1 MSLRIIFLAL
11 FMALFSFSALGQS
24 TLPPNPNEATGADK
38 AAPNSKSG
46 FDADSAAEEMHV
58 RRAIRLAEK
67 DHLENLDR
75 AREAAKISAELK
87 TTFASARVL
96 GVPDLKKLE
105 RLEKLT
111 RRIRSEAGGSDSE
124 VTLDE
129 VPKDLESALTRLA
142 DVSDQVRKEVE
153 KTPRQVVS
161 ACVIER
167 SNQLLEVIQYARR
180 FSQ

>member
-1 MSLRIIFLAL
+1 MSLRILLLAL
-11 FMALFSFSALGQS
+11 FVALFWVSAQGQS
-24 TLPPNPNEATGADK
+24 TLPPNPNDAMTADK
-38 AAPNSKSG
+38 PAPNSKSV
-46 FDADSAAEEMHV
+46 FDGSSAAEEMHV
-58 RRAIRLAEK
+58 RRAIKLAEK

-87 TTFASARVL
+87 ATFATAKVL
-96 GVPDLKKLE
+96 SLPDRKKLE
-105 RLEKLT
+105 KLEKLT

-124 VTLDE
+124 VTLDQI
-129 VPKDLESALTRLA
+129 PKDLESALTRIA

-167 SNQLLEVIQYARR
+167 ANQLLEVIQYARR

>member
-1 MSLRIIFLAL
+1 MSVRVVLLAL
-11 FMALFSFSALGQS
+11 FVALFWVSALGQS
-24 TLPPNPNEATGADK
+24 TLPPNPNEAMGADK
-38 AAPNSKSG
+38 PAPNSKSV
-46 FDADSAAEEMHV
+46 FDSGSAAEEMHV

-87 TTFASARVL
+87 TTFITAKVL
-96 GVPDLKKLE
+96 SPADRKKLDKI
-105 RLEKLT
+105 EKLM

-124 VTLDE
+124 VTLDQ
-129 VPKDLESALTRLA
+129 VPKDLESALTRIA

-153 KTPRQVVS
+153 KTPRQVIS

-167 SNQLLEVIQYARR
+167 ANQLLEVIQYARR

>member
-1 MSLRIIFLAL
+1 MSLRVLLLVLFTAL
-11 FMALFSFSALGQS
+11 FWISALGQS
-24 TLPPNPNEATGADK
+24 TLPPNPNEAMTADK
-38 AAPNSKSG
+38 APPNSKSV
-46 FDADSAAEEMHV
+46 FDGSSPAEEMHV
-58 RRAIRLAEK
+58 RRAIKLAEK

-75 AREAAKISAELK
+75 AREAAKISADLK
-87 TTFASARVL
+87 TTFATTKALSP
-96 GVPDLKKLE
+96 PDFKKLE
-105 RLEKLT
+105 KLEKLT

-124 VTLDE
+124 TTLDQI
-129 VPKDLESALTRLA
+129 PKNLESALTRIA

-167 SNQLLEVIQYARR
+167 VNQLLEVIQYARR

>member
-1 MSLRIIFLAL
+1 M
-11 FMALFSFSALGQS
+11 
-24 TLPPNPNEATGADK
+24 TADK
-38 AAPNSKSG
+38 AAPSSKSV
-46 FDADSAAEEMHV
+46 FDGSSPAEEMVV

-75 AREAAKISAELK
+75 AREAAKIGAELK
-87 TTFASARVL
+87 ATFASAKAL
-96 GVPDLKKLE
+96 NPPDRKKLE
-105 RLEKLT
+105 KLEKLT

-124 VTLDE
+124 VTLDA
-129 VPKDLESALTRLA
+129 VPRDLESALTRMA

-167 SNQLLEVIQYARR
+167 LNQLLEVIQYARTY
-180 FSQ
+180 SQ